1 MTVKRVPS
9 LLGAAAVLTALA
21 LLVLLMPAGS
31 VEPREPLA
39 AANVPAITQSP
50 SEDAAAL
57 LSYQEIVGS
66 NMFAADRSPPVSRY
80 VPPELARQQTP
91 RVVNQPAAPRL
102 RLYGVATGPTG
113 AVALIDAE
121 PSIPGAEIYRPGD
134 SVRGYTLEEIADSY
148 VMLVGP
154 TGSLTLPLETSRS
167 RR

>member
-1 MTVKRVPS
+1 MTLRRTNVLYS
-9 LLGAAAVLTALA
+9 IAGVLTLAGLAALI
-21 LLVLLMPAGS
+21 LPPGS
-31 VEPREPLA
+31 VEPREPFA
-39 AANVPAITQSP
+39 PVNVPGVTPSP

-66 NMFAADRSPPVSRY
+66 NIFSADRSPPATRY
-80 VPPELARQQTP
+80 VPPELAAQ
-91 RVVNQPAAPRL
+91 QPAAAPTQPTAPRF

-134 SVRGYTLEEIADSY
+134 SVRGFTLEEIADTY
-148 VMLVGP
+148 VVLRGP
-154 TGSLTLPLETSRS
+154 SGSITLLLETPRS

>member
-1 MTVKRVPS
+1 MTANKVNV
-9 LLGAAAVLTALA
+9 LLGIASAVAVLALA
-21 LLVLLMPAGS
+21 LFLLPAGS
-31 VEPREPLA
+31 VDPREPLA
-39 AANVPAITQSP
+39 AANVPAIAQSP

-66 NMFAADRSPPVSRY
+66 NIFAANRSPPASRY
-80 VPPELARQQTP
+80 VPPELARQQAIST
-91 RVVNQPAAPRL
+91 NDQPAAPRL

-134 SVRGYTLEEIADSY
+134 LVRGLTLEEIAETY
-148 VMLVGP
+148 VVLSGP
-154 TGSLTLPLETSRS
+154 SGSVTLPLETPRS